1 MSDQNQI
8 LVTEGETAHA
18 YQVHHRE
25 IPELHA
31 DGESPVS
38 AARNL
43 AEDLTREL
51 EGVVDSPRREPFE
64 RALVDVQE
72 FIKPSP

>member
-1 MSDQNQI
+1 MADPKQV

-18 YQVHHRE
+18 FQVHHRD

-31 DGESPVS
+31 DGETPVA

-43 AEDLTREL
+43 AQDLTREL
-51 EGVVDSPRREPFE
+51 EGVVDNPRREPFE
-64 RALVDVQE
+64 RALADVRG
-72 FIKPSP
+72 FIEPRL